1 MVPTIVLP
9 ATLMSFPL
17 TIFTPSAEIVL
28 PLLIVVVWSISLAI
42 FVPLNTP
49 LRLCVSCELYSCVS
63 VAAPTFTSPAASRF
77 ALPVSRLIVLP
88 ESVMSLPD
96 TILTVPP
103 PFNVVPVTL
112 S

>member
-1 MVPTIVLP
+1 MILTSRAAFNATSLVPTIVLP

-28 PLLIVVVWSISLAI
+28 PLLIAVVWSIPLAI

-77 ALPVSRLIVLP
+77 ALPLSRLIVLP

-96 TILTVPP
+96 T
-103 PFNVVPVTL
+103 
-112 S
+112 